1 MTTVNK
7 NLAMVLIAVVAV
19 STGGVLAFTENA
31 QPLQTPTS
39 QKELPVVLG
48 HIELVAKDS
57 QGNIIAYRQTDNLV
71 VSQGLNSTINK
82 LFGAGLQPNTCGACT
97 APGLFNYVG
106 VGTGS
111 TVLYTDTITTFA
123 TTQRGNHVL
132 GTVAA
137 ISSGGGTGMGAQI
150 VGNWAANRLQNG
162 SGTAERARSR
172 AGYEPIGGASPRGSA
187 AERRPPGLDVAR
199 TPVTARHGDGE
210 CATMG

>member
-19 STGGVLAFTENA
+19 STGGVLAYTENA

-39 QKELPVVLG
+39 QKEQPLVLG

-57 QGNIIAYRQTDNLV
+57 QGNIKAYRQTDNLV

-97 APGLFNYVG
+97 APGTFNYVG

-111 TVLYTDTITTFA
+111 TVVYTDTITTFSA
-123 TTQRGNHVL
+123 TQRGNHVL
-132 GTVAA
+132 GTVTA
-137 ISSGGGTGMGAQI
+137 INSGGGTGMGAQI

-162 SGTAERARSR
+162 SGTAAITE
-172 AGYEPIGGASPRGSA
+172 AGLLDGFSNSTSNLYAHQSFSA
-187 AERRPPGLDVAR
+187 INVAAAD
-199 TPVTARHGDGE
+199 TLQVTWKITYSHS
-210 CATMG
+210 